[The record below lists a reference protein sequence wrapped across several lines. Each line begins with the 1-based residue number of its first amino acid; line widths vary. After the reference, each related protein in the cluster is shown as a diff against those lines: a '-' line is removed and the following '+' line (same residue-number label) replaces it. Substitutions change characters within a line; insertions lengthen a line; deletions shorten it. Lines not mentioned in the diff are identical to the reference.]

1 MHLTSNPI
9 DWYVARAAGVAA
21 YVMLSCVVLLGV
33 TMAGKKKLARWPKFA
48 VEDLHRFAGLLVG
61 AFVIVHVATIAIDA
75 WLPFSVTSIVV
86 PLASRYRPLWVAL
99 GVVAAEML
107 LALAV
112 TNHYRERLPY
122 RFWRRAHYLNF
133 VVWAAATLHGV
144 GSGTDRSAPWLL
156 ALYALATASVGGAIA
171 SRLTR
176 RRLPARRSI
185 PLSAIVSAAIA
196 TLVVGLGAG
205 PLRFAPKPWNA
216 ATFTEPLTG
225 HIAQLTG
232 VSRGIVSMAG
242 EGSGT
247 QRVLVRADLLLKPG
261 QIERT
266 VFQMEYLPSGLRCR
280 GTVTKVHSF
289 SFTAVCQLPN
299 GASRFVSAEWQSTGT
314 ADIGAGT
321 ISAHPLS

>member
-21 YVMLSCVVLLGV
+21 YVMLSCVVLLGL
-33 TMAGKKKLARWPKFA
+33 TMAGKKKLLRWPRFA
-48 VEDLHRFAGLLVG
+48 VEDVHRFAGLLVG

-75 WLPFSVTSIVV
+75 WLPFSVTSIIV
-86 PLASRYRPLWVAL
+86 PLASRYRPLWIAL
-99 GVVAAEML
+99 GVVAAELL

-144 GSGTDRSAPWLL
+144 GSGTDRSSPWLL

-171 SRLTR
+171 WRFTR
-176 RRLPARRSI
+176 PRLPDRRSI
-185 PLSAIVSAAIA
+185 PLVGVVSAAFA

-205 PLRFAPKPWNA
+205 PLQFAPQPWNA

-225 HIAQLTG
+225 HIAQLSG
-232 VSRGIVSMAG
+232 DSRGIVSMAG

-261 QIERT
+261 RIERT
-266 VFQMEYLPSGLRCR
+266 AFQMEYLPSGLRCS

-289 SFTAVCQLPN
+289 SFTAVCHLPS

-314 ADIGAGT
+314 PEIGAGT